1 MDESR
6 ARYKGP
12 LYLHAVRNLFSFGS
26 IYPQSHLCSPD
37 REHPVEVEAPIEYS
51 PLRVDH
57 LPAIHDLL
65 GRLFWDGIEGATTP
79 PFFIEIHTNME
90 FSSERLVRL

>member
-1 MDESR
+1 MDESH
-6 ARYKGP
+6 ARDKGP
-12 LYLHAVRNLFSFGS
+12 LYLHVVRNLLSLGR

-37 REHPVEVEAPIEYS
+37 RERPVEVEAPIEYA

-65 GRLFWDGIEGATTP
+65 RRLFWDGIEGAAAR
-79 PFFIEIHTNME
+79 PF
-90 FSSERLVRL
+90 